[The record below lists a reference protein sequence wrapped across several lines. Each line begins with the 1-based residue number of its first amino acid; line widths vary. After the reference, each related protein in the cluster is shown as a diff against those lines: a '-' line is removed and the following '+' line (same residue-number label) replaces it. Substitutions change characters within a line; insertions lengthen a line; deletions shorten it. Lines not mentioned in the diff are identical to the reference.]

1 MPPWRDVLRR
11 PTKEPPR
18 GFYDCC
24 RQITDMFG
32 LPSTAL
38 QWLSAGLVLL
48 TAGALIKFRGWTFL
62 LAGYDETSPV
72 PDEVVAN
79 VAGNTILRIG
89 IAAIALGVLI
99 ATIDIPSYLPVV
111 FGGIIFLAVVRM
123 IYRIRTYTPTD
134 TA

>member
-1 MPPWRDVLRR
+1 
-11 PTKEPPR
+11 
-18 GFYDCC
+18 
-24 RQITDMFG
+24 MFG

-72 PDEVVAN
+72 PDEVVADI
-79 VAGNTILRIG
+79 AGNTILRIG
-89 IAAIALGVLI
+89 IAAIALGILI
-99 ATIDIPSYLPVV
+99 ITIDIPSYLPVV
-111 FGGIIFLAVVRM
+111 FGGLIFLAVVRM

-134 TA
+134 TT